1 MISAQKNGQRGLTL
15 VEVVV
20 ASLILSL
27 IMLATV
33 TAMRTF
39 GRTYDTLLVRTDQT
53 AEMREVSRFLRLAL
67 RDALGEPDT
76 FSGDA
81 AVLAWATPLDR
92 VGSAGGIQYLQ
103 LTRQGDA
110 LMLSFAPFDP
120 ARIGVDDPEWG
131 ALVDDFVLVD
141 ELERLAFAYRASPF
155 ADWADVW
162 DPEASPTV
170 PWAVSVSIAAGGVQ
184 WPPIVVPLQSSTVL

>member
-1 MISAQKNGQRGLTL
+1 MYSRWKQQRGVTL

-20 ASLILSL
+20 ATLILSL

-39 GRTYDTLLVRTDQT
+39 GRTYDTLLQRTDQT

-67 RDALGEPDT
+67 RDALGEPAT

-81 AVLAWATPLDR
+81 TVVSWATPLDR
-92 VGSAGGIQYLQ
+92 VGSAGGIQYLK
-103 LTRQGDA
+103 LSHSGDG

-120 ARIGVDDPEWG
+120 AQVGAEEPGWG
-131 ALVDDFVLVD
+131 LVVDDFVLVD
-141 ELERLAFAYRASPF
+141 ELERFAVAYRETPF
-155 ADWADVW
+155 TDWIDRW
-162 DPEASPTV
+162 DPDASPTI
-170 PWAVSVSIAAGGVQ
+170 PWAVSVSIAASGVQ
-184 WPPIVVPLQSSTVL
+184 WPPVVVVLQSSTAL